1 MFAADHLLGPAVV
14 AGAAGRG
21 GGPQGLGMRSPG
33 DAELGAAAP
42 GVRGWERGDSFR
54 KARPLGVQ
62 DPRRHKNPL
71 KVASVPW
78 AAPSSLPPLRSGPRE
93 PCPSVSA
100 QNRLTGVC
108 RLTTALCQG
117 GDRGH
122 GFRGHP
128 PVLPG
133 ALRGETAA
141 ASSRPRSPR
150 LSPGGITLSAIPCG
164 TLGAAPARP
173 PAPQRPAHS
182 EQRLL
187 PTPS

>member
-1 MFAADHLLGPAVV
+1 MGEGGQFPE
-14 AGAAGRG
+14 GA
-21 GGPQGLGMRSPG
+21 SPR
-33 DAELGAAAP
+33 
-42 GVRGWERGDSFR
+42 VR
-54 KARPLGVQ
+54 
-62 DPRRHKNPL
+62 DPRRHENPL
-71 KVASVPW
+71 KVASGPW

-150 LSPGGITLSAIPCG
+150 LSPAASRSAPSRVG
-164 TLGAAPARP
+164 LWGPHLRARP
-173 PAPQRPAHS
+173 RPNDPPTQSSVCCRPLHDTHCWVCKS
-182 EQRLL
+182 DFLTVSFYL
-187 PTPS
+187 PIWQAFIYFYYEAKSLKL